1 MKKLKVLG
9 VAGVLSLAMGT
20 SVFAADFSG
29 GGRMIRGHMNPSV
42 CAAGNYVRPLACMT
56 AARCNLENCNFICG
70 NLGEYCRN
78 YVEAANLAVNDSYA
92 DVAVSESYT
101 DAAIYGSYSESA
113 DVYDDYSTD
122 YGYGGNYVDA
132 DNDGVCD
139 NWQNGGYGGN
149 YVDADNNGVC
159 DNWQNGGYGGGNG
172 NGYCGGYGNGGGYGG
187 GHHGGGHGRGCN
199 W

>member
-1 MKKLKVLG
+1 MKKLRVLA
-9 VAGVLSLAMGT
+9 VAGVLSLAIGT

-29 GGRMIRGHMNPSV
+29 GGRIIRHHMNP
-42 CAAGNYVRPLACMT
+42 AACVTAMHCTIGNG
-56 AARCNLENCNFICG
+56 NLICG
-70 NLGEYCRN
+70 NWAEYCRN
-78 YVEAANLAVNDSYA
+78 YVETANNSVNDTYAAVADTVVSDSYTEVSNDAGNDSYTPS
-92 DVAVSESYT
+92 VAV
-101 DAAIYGSYSESA
+101 
-113 DVYDDYSTD
+113 YDD
-122 YGYGGNYVDA
+122 YGYGGYVDA

-159 DNWQNGGYGGGNG
+159 DNWQNGGGYGNG

>member
-29 GGRMIRGHMNPSV
+29 GGSVIGHHMNPAACV
-42 CAAGNYVRPLACMT
+42 AGNYVKSLAGMT
-56 AARCNLENCNFICG
+56 AAQCNFGNCNLICG
-70 NLGEYCRN
+70 NWGEYCRN
-78 YVEAANLAVNDSYA
+78 YVETANLAVNDSYT
-92 DVAVSESYT
+92 DVAVYDSY
-101 DAAIYGSYSESA
+101 AESA
-113 DVYDDYSTD
+113 VVYDDYSTD
-122 YGYGGNYVDA
+122 YGYGNGYGGNYVDA

-139 NWQNGGYGGN
+139 NWQS
-149 YVDADNNGVC
+149 
-159 DNWQNGGYGGGNG
+159 GGYGGGYG

>member
-29 GGRMIRGHMNPSV
+29 GGSVIGHHMNPAACV
-42 CAAGNYVRPLACMT
+42 AGNYVKPLAGMT
-56 AARCNLENCNFICG
+56 AAQCNFGNCNLICG
-70 NLGEYCRN
+70 NWGEYCRN
-78 YVEAANLAVNDSYA
+78 YVETANLAVNDSYA
-92 DVAVSESYT
+92 DVAVSESSYT
-101 DAAIYGSYSESA
+101 DVAVYDSYAESA
-113 DVYDDYSTD
+113 VVYDDYSTD
-122 YGYGGNYVDA
+122 YGYGNGYGGNYVDA

-139 NWQNGGYGGN
+139 NWQS
-149 YVDADNNGVC
+149 
-159 DNWQNGGYGGGNG
+159 GGYGGGYG